1 MSSEHNE
8 TAEPL
13 TDPAKSALK
22 AVFITLFL
30 DLVGFS
36 IIFPLFPAMLDYYL
50 QKEGDQGLI
59 GAVVSLLEK
68 FTEVAGGPSE
78 VGIIVLFGGILA
90 SLFSLLQFVCS
101 PIIGALSD
109 RYGRRPLLLISI
121 AGIAVSY
128 VMWFFAG
135 TFAMLVAA
143 RILGGLMSGNIST
156 ASAVVADVTTTRNR
170 SKGMAIIGIAFGIG
184 FIIGPAIGGFSAMID
199 LRERIPG
206 LVPYGLNPFST
217 PALIAAILSVIN
229 FIYVLTK
236 FKETLPEAAE
246 DSERVQRS
254 INPVTLFKTQ
264 EYPGVSNTNM
274 INFLFLTTFSGME
287 FSLTFLAM
295 DRLDYG
301 PKENAYMFLFIGF
314 VLTMVQGGY
323 VRRKSEAIGPKR
335 MALQGF
341 VCVAP
346 GLLCVGIAD
355 SVGKLYLGLFL
366 MALGS
371 AQIIPCLTAL
381 ASSYAPANEQGR
393 ILGIFRSLGALARG
407 AGPLIA
413 CILYW
418 RLGATAA
425 YAIGAATIIIPLLL
439 TTKLPKITAD

>member
-50 QKEGDQGLI
+50 RKEGDQGLI

-346 GLLCVGIAD
+346 GLLCVGLAN
-355 SVGKLYLGLFL
+355 SVGRLYLGLFL